1 MDQILDTPQAENR
14 IFNYAGFW
22 IRVGAALID
31 GVILGVINVVISFL
45 YLGSYSIY
53 QSDTLLSVISWI
65 LGILYY
71 TMMESS
77 ERQATLGKIAV
88 GIKVGDAYG
97 NKISFANALGRY
109 FAKLI
114 SAIILGIGYL
124 MVAWDDRKQ
133 GLHDKIADT
142 YVFEN

>member
-1 MDQILDTPQAENR
+1 MDQILDAPQSENR